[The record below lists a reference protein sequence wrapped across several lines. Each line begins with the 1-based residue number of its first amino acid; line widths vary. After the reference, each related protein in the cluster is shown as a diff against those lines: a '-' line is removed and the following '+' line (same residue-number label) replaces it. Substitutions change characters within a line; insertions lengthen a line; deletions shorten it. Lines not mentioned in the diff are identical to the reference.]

1 MFNAA
6 IIGVSGFG
14 AVHYQD
20 FVREHAAGRIR
31 PVGAT
36 VINQAEEPE
45 KCAWLRNIG
54 CPLYTDY
61 REMLRDLAGKID
73 ICFIPTGI
81 ALHKPMTIAALEA
94 GANVYVEKPIAPTVT
109 DAEAMLEA
117 SRRTGKFVAVGYQ
130 TMYQPETRRIKEML
144 LAGRIGKVKILKSYG
159 LWPRDFVYYHRNN
172 WVAKIGTRENPIL
185 DSPYSNAFAHFL
197 NLLCFYAGEQ
207 FATTGTPESIRG
219 AMYRAN
225 PIESCDTA
233 DLEITTREGKTIFF
247 YVTHCSVRND
257 TPYSAIIG
265 EKGSIEYTTSRTT
278 VRDSSGEIVEEF
290 DSTPGNEMRVH
301 IYDALEKRL
310 KDPSAFI
317 CTPEIAMCHTRV
329 CNAAFDSIPVTGV
342 PEGAF
347 HLAKTPAGTEY
358 RIIDGI
364 DEAIEHAYA
373 ENRLI
378 DKRDLPW
385 AVNSE
390 PFSLEGYHSFC
401 GRMLNKN

>member
-45 KCAWLRNIG
+45 KCAWLRSIG
-54 CPLYTDY
+54 CPLFTDY
-61 REMLRDLAGKID
+61 REMLRELAGKID

-81 ALHKPMTIAALEA
+81 ALHTPMTVAALEA
-94 GANVYVEKPIAPTVT
+94 GANVYVEKPIAPTVA
-109 DAEAMLEA
+109 DAETMREA
-117 SRRTGKFVAVGYQ
+117 ARRTGKFVAVGYQ

-144 LAGRIGKVKILKSYG
+144 LAGRIGRVKILKSYG
-159 LWPRDFVYYHRNN
+159 LWPRDVVYYHRNN
-172 WVAKIGTRENPIL
+172 WAGKIGTVENPIL
-185 DSPYSNAFAHFL
+185 DSPYTNALAHYL
-197 NLLCFYAGEQ
+197 NLLCFYSGDR
-207 FATTGTPESIRG
+207 FDTTGTPETIRG

-233 DLEITTREGKTIFF
+233 DLEITTREGKTILF
-247 YVTHCSVRND
+247 YVTHCSVKND

-265 EKGSIEYTTSRTT
+265 EEGSIEYTTSRTT
-278 VRDSSGEIVEEF
+278 VRLNSGEVVEEF
-290 DSTPGNEMRVH
+290 ASTQGSDMRVH

-310 KDPSAFI
+310 KDPTAFI
-317 CTPEIAMCHTRV
+317 CTPEIAMCHTLV
-329 CNAAFDSIPVTGV
+329 CNAAFDSIPVRPV
-342 PEGAF
+342 PEGGF
-347 HLAKTPAGTEY
+347 HAAVTPAGTSY
-358 RIIDGI
+358 QVIDGI
-364 DEAIEHAYA
+364 DEAIHRAYA

-378 DKRDLPW
+378 DGRDFPW
-385 AVNSE
+385 VVNSE
-390 PFSLEGYHSFC
+390 PFPFTGYHTFT
-401 GRMLNKN
+401 GRLLQ

>member
-14 AVHYQD
+14 GVHYQD
-20 FVREHAAGRIR
+20 FVREYAAGRIR

-45 KCAWLRNIG
+45 KCAWLRSVG

-61 REMLRDLAGKID
+61 REMLRDLAGRID

-81 ALHKPMTIAALEA
+81 ALHTPMTVAALES
-94 GANVYVEKPIAPTVT
+94 GANVYVEKPIAPTVA
-109 DAEAMLEA
+109 DAEKMREA
-117 SRRTGKFVAVGYQ
+117 ARRAGKFVAVGYQ

-144 LAGRIGKVKILKSYG
+144 LSGRIGKVKILKSYG
-159 LWPRDFVYYHRNN
+159 LWPRDEVYYHRNN
-172 WVAKIGTRENPIL
+172 WAGKIGTAANPIL
-185 DSPYSNAFAHFL
+185 DSPYTNALAHYL
-197 NLLCFYAGEQ
+197 NLLCFYAGDR
-207 FATTGTPESIRG
+207 FDTTGTPESIRG

-233 DLEITTREGKTIFF
+233 DLEITTREGKTILF

-265 EKGSIEYTTSRTT
+265 ENGSIEYTTSRTT
-278 VRDSSGEIVEEF
+278 VRINGEIVEEF
-290 DSTPGNEMRVH
+290 DSTPGNQMRVH

-310 KDPSAFI
+310 KDPAAFI

-329 CNAAFDSIPVTGV
+329 CNAAFDSIPVLPVPPESFHAAVTSTGTGYHV
-342 PEGAF
+342 
-347 HLAKTPAGTEY
+347 
-358 RIIDGI
+358 IDGI
-364 DEAIEHAYA
+364 DAVIERAYD

-378 DKRDLPW
+378 DSRDYPW
-385 AVNSE
+385 IVNSE
-390 PFSLEGYHSFC
+390 PFSFEGYRSFT
-401 GRMLNKN
+401 GRILKEK

>member
-45 KCAWLRNIG
+45 KCAWLRSIG
-54 CPLYTDY
+54 CPLFTDY
-61 REMLRDLAGKID
+61 REMLRELAGKID

-81 ALHKPMTIAALEA
+81 ALHTPMTVAALEA
-94 GANVYVEKPIAPTVT
+94 GANVYVEKPIAPTVA
-109 DAEAMLEA
+109 DAETMREA
-117 SRRTGKFVAVGYQ
+117 ARRTGKFVAVGYQ

-144 LAGRIGKVKILKSYG
+144 LAGRIGRVKILKSYG
-159 LWPRDFVYYHRNN
+159 LWPRDVVYYHRNN
-172 WVAKIGTRENPIL
+172 WAGKIGTVENPIL
-185 DSPYSNAFAHFL
+185 DSPYTNALAHYL
-197 NLLCFYAGEQ
+197 NLLCFYSGDR
-207 FATTGTPESIRG
+207 FDTTGTPETIRG

-233 DLEITTREGKTIFF
+233 DLEITTREGKTILF
-247 YVTHCSVRND
+247 YVTHCSVKND

-265 EKGSIEYTTSRTT
+265 EEGSIEYTTSRTT
-278 VRDSSGEIVEEF
+278 VRLNSGEVVEEF
-290 DSTPGNEMRVH
+290 ASTQGSDMRVH

-310 KDPSAFI
+310 KDPTAFI
-317 CTPEIAMCHTRV
+317 CTPEIAMCYTLV
-329 CNAAFDSIPVTGV
+329 CNAAFDSIPVRPV
-342 PEGAF
+342 PEGGF
-347 HLAKTPAGTEY
+347 HAAVTPAGTSY
-358 RIIDGI
+358 QVIDSI
-364 DEAIEHAYA
+364 DEAIQRAYA

-378 DKRDLPW
+378 DGRDFPW
-385 AVNSE
+385 VVNSE
-390 PFSLEGYHSFC
+390 PFPFTGYHTFT
-401 GRMLNKN
+401 GRLLQ

>member
-14 AVHYQD
+14 GVHYQD

-36 VINQAEEPE
+36 VINQEEEPE
-45 KCAWLRNIG
+45 KCAWLRNVG

-81 ALHKPMTIAALEA
+81 ALHTPMTVAALEA
-94 GANVYVEKPIAPTVT
+94 GANVYVEKPIAPTVA
-109 DAEAMLEA
+109 DVDKMREA
-117 SRRTGKFVAVGYQ
+117 SRRAGRFVAVGYQ

-144 LAGRIGKVKILKSYG
+144 LSGKIGQVKILKSYG
-159 LWPRDFVYYHRNN
+159 LWPRDVVYYHRNN
-172 WVAKIGTRENPIL
+172 WVGKIGTRENPIL
-185 DSPYSNAFAHFL
+185 DSPYTNALAHYL

-207 FATTGTPESIRG
+207 FDSTGTPDAIRG

-233 DLEITTREGKTIFF
+233 DLEITTREGKTILF

-265 EKGSIEYTTSRTT
+265 ENGSIEYTTSKTT
-278 VRDSSGEIVEEF
+278 IRQRSGEIVEEF
-290 DSTPGNEMRVH
+290 DSTPANLMRVH

-310 KDPSAFI
+310 KAPSAFI

-329 CNAAFDSIPVTGV
+329 CNAAFDSIPVTAV
-342 PEGAF
+342 PENAF
-347 HLAKTPAGTEY
+347 RFAQTPAGSEY
-358 RIIDGI
+358 RIINGI
-364 DEAIEHAYA
+364 DEAIERAYA

-378 DKRDLPW
+378 DSRDFPW
-385 AVNSE
+385 AVNSAS
-390 PFSLEGYHSFC
+390 FSFDGYHSFS
-401 GRMLNKN
+401 GRML